1 MDGRKIYFCDDWERM
16 IKLIN
21 INTQVL
27 KLSKKEEKTDKY
39 DDYIER
45 NEKIVEKLN
54 KYKKVDSNGKIYL
67 YVFPNELEDIMWILY
82 ENNIGCGL
90 I

>member
-27 KLSKKEEKTDKY
+27 KLSKKEENTEKY

-45 NEKIVEKLN
+45 NEKNSRKT
-54 KYKKVDSNGKIYL
+54 K
-67 YVFPNELEDIMWILY
+67 
-82 ENNIGCGL
+82 
-90 I
+90 